1 MKDCK
6 ISSVFLELCLHSAGG
21 AVKRHLHVVA
31 QDFSKRCE
39 AGDFFAAVTSGCVV

>member
-6 ISSVFLELCLHSAGG
+6 ISSVFLELCLLSAGE

-31 QDFSKRCE
+31 QDFWRI
-39 AGDFFAAVTSGCVV
+39 FFLGVKLEIFSQQ